1 MSRRVKRIVEPESP
15 EKEEVEEEDPETKKK
30 NARVAQKIRTL
41 NSQALNSALLVGN
54 FITLK

>member
-1 MSRRVKRIVEPESP
+1 MSRRVKSIVEPELP
-15 EKEEVEEEDPETKKK
+15 EKEEPEEENPEEKKK
-30 NARVAQKIRTL
+30 SARVAQKIRTL